1 MTAAASGWLLALVGA
16 GLRRPVVEQDLLVRM
31 TQVEQ
36 PPGLLIEQVE
46 VQTLAPKLGDAALQ
60 LAPLLGERGDL
71 GAGSLDV
78 GGALDPPEQPAFALW

>member
-1 MTAAASGWLLALVGA
+1 MVGA

-71 GAGSLDV
+71 GMRFLSTSAERSIH
-78 GGALDPPEQPAFALW
+78 PSSPRSPCTLW